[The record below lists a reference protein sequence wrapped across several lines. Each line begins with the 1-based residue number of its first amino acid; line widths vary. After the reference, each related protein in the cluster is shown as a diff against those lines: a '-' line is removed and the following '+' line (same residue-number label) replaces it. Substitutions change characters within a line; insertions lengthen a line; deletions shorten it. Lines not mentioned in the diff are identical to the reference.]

1 MDFAGGSSAFQ
12 TGKSSSDMTGAPPRA
27 CRNGLDGGPLFVEQ
41 ELPGPSLL
49 QPPARPSRPSM
60 IEAPMTEPI
69 VFANARIVT
78 QTAVI
83 EGHLTVADGRIAEV
97 LEGPVPKDAG
107 RIEDM
112 AGDTLIPGLVEL
124 HTDHIE
130 GHYIPRP
137 KVLWNKMASIQ
148 AHDAQIAASGIT
160 TVFDAL
166 RVGTDENATLTSDD
180 MAEMG
185 QTIDR
190 AMSRD
195 RLRADHFIHLRC
207 EVSAADVVEGFEKIA
222 ANQRLKLV
230 SLMDH
235 APGQRQFVDL
245 DAYRL
250 YYQKKLGLSEEGF
263 AAFSRKRLM
272 ESAQYADASRK
283 TIASICASRSI
294 AVASHDDATDAH
306 VNEAVALG
314 TTIAEFPTTQEAAKA
329 SREAGLHVLMGA
341 PNIVRGG
348 SHSGNVSAASLLDA
362 GLLDILSSDYVP
374 FSMIQAA
381 FELAEH
387 GKDAL
392 PAAIRLVTANPAS
405 AVGLGDRGRIAP
417 GLRADLVRIRTHE
430 GEPPVVC
437 SVWREGRRVA

>member
-1 MDFAGGSSAFQ
+1 
-12 TGKSSSDMTGAPPRA
+12 
-27 CRNGLDGGPLFVEQ
+27 
-41 ELPGPSLL
+41 
-49 QPPARPSRPSM
+49 
-60 IEAPMTEPI
+60 MTEPI

-78 QTAVI
+78 ETAVI
-83 EGHLTVADGRIAEV
+83 DGYLAVADGRITSV
-97 LEGPVPKDAG
+97 GEGPAPKDAR

-137 KVLWNKMASIQ
+137 KVFWNKMASIQ

-185 QTIDR
+185 RAIDR
-190 AMSRD
+190 AMSQD

-207 EVSAADVVEGFEKIA
+207 EVSAGDVVDGFEKIA
-222 ANQRLKLV
+222 ANPRLKLV

-235 APGQRQFVDL
+235 APGQRQFVNL

-250 YYQKKLGLSEEGF
+250 YYQKKLGLSEEEFG
-263 AAFSRKRLM
+263 AFSRKRLM
-272 ESAQYADASRK
+272 ESAKYADSSRK
-283 TIASICASRSI
+283 AIAAVCASRGI
-294 AVASHDDATDAH
+294 AVASHDDATTAH
-306 VNEAVALG
+306 VDEAVALG
-314 TTIAEFPTTQEAAKA
+314 TTVAEFPTTLEAAKA
-329 SREAGLHVLMGA
+329 SRHAGLHVLMGA

-348 SHSGNVSAASLLDA
+348 SHSGNVSAQSLLDA

-374 FSMIQAA
+374 FSMVQAA
-381 FELAEH
+381 FLLAE
-387 GKDAL
+387 GAPDRL
-392 PAAIRLVTANPAS
+392 PAAIRLVSANPAQ
-405 AVGLGDRGRIAP
+405 AVGLSDRGRLAE
-417 GLRADLVRIRTHE
+417 GLRADLVRIRTDE
-430 GEPPVVC
+430 GEPPIVR
-437 SVWREGRRVA
+437 SVWREGRRVV